1 MSRSLRSALLTRVR
15 KLAARSPAETLPR
28 NSQFLR
34 PRPPKR
40 RCPHLLHQLFDLV
53 VVNRQ
58 PAVAEIL
65 SQRVPMV
72 AEVVQGLGDFLFG
85 QDLLRGLAVE
95 PFAQAIPEGLRL
107 GGAERLTVGG
117 RQRASAVFH
126 VVQLLIQRQELT
138 GQQRVIVARIEEL
151 ASGVRVARRA
161 NDA

>member
-1 MSRSLRSALLTRVR
+1 MSRSLRSALPTRVR

-53 VVNRQ
+53 VVDRQ
-58 PAVAEIL
+58 AAVAEVL

-72 AEVVQGLGDFLFG
+72 AEVAQGFGDFVFG
-85 QDLLRGLAVE
+85 QDLFRGVAVE
-95 PFAQAIPEGLRL
+95 SFAQALPDRFGL

-117 RQRASAVFH
+117 RQRASTVS
-126 VVQLLIQRQELT
+126 T
-138 GQQRVIVARIEEL
+138 
-151 ASGVRVARRA
+151 SYSC
-161 NDA
+161 